1 MRVGSALRSN
11 LVEVLRPLAR
21 GAAWATIGTVFTQG
35 STLFSNIWI
44 ANLVGKTTFGE
55 YAIVL
60 ATVQATA
67 ALASLGI
74 GYTATRYIAEWRHR
88 DVHRA
93 GQLLNL
99 FNRLSWFAAV
109 TAALLLALSASGIA
123 GSALRAPAL
132 GTSLMLAAASTVFTV
147 RNGFLTG
154 ALMGLESFRSLGIVG
169 IVSGSLYLAFT
180 VAGAA
185 NDGVRGAVIGLL
197 ISAAL
202 QCALLT
208 VAVKRERTSQQLGTG
223 SASYKKER
231 PLLFRFALP
240 AALSG
245 VSSVPALWAVQALIA
260 RSHNSFGDLALYA
273 AGLNML
279 TMIMFTPTVLN
290 GVAMAWIN
298 RTQAVSGDAAYR
310 SAIRTTLGVNL
321 FTVLI
326 ALTGVAV
333 LSPLILGLYGQG
345 FRTGYLG
352 LGLLLVSSVPEAFTN
367 ALAQSLQTRERMW
380 ESFLCVNIPRDVV
393 LVTAAAFLIPRYGLT
408 GAASAYLSGRLVA
421 AGAMYLLV
429 RDEMTPVRLRPAVGG
444 IVAE

>member
-1 MRVGSALRSN
+1 MRAGTLLRSN
-11 LVEVLRPLAR
+11 LVDVLRPLAR

-35 STLFSNIWI
+35 STLVSNIWI
-44 ANLVGKTTFGE
+44 ANLVGKVTFGE

-88 DVHRA
+88 NVARA

-99 FNRLSWFAAV
+99 FDRLSWFAAI
-109 TAALLLALSASGIA
+109 TAAVLLAISASGIA
-123 GSALRAPAL
+123 DAALRAPAL

-154 ALMGLESFRSLGIVG
+154 ALMGLESFRALGIAG
-169 IVSGSLYLAFT
+169 ILSGSLYLALT
-180 VAGAA
+180 AAGAA
-185 NDGVRGAVIGLL
+185 KDGVRGAVIGLL
-197 ISAAL
+197 VSSAL

-208 VAVKRERTSQQLGTG
+208 FAVRRERNLQQLGTG
-223 SASYKKER
+223 SASFAKER
-231 PLLFRFALP
+231 PLLIRFALP

-321 FTVLI
+321 LTVVC

-333 LSPLILGLYGQG
+333 LSPFILGLYGSG

-352 LGLLLVSSVPEAFTN
+352 LGLLLASSIPEAFTN

-380 ESFLCVNIPRDVV
+380 ESFLLINIPRDIV
-393 LVTAAAFLIPRYGLT
+393 LVCAAAYLIPRYGLT
-408 GAASAYLSGRLVA
+408 GAATAYITGRLVA
-421 AGAMYLLV
+421 ACAMYLLV
-429 RDEMTPVRLRPAVGG
+429 RDEMTPVRTTPAISQV
-444 IVAE
+444 VTE

>member
-1 MRVGSALRSN
+1 MRAGSSVRSN
-11 LVEVLRPLAR
+11 IVEALGPLAK
-21 GAAWATIGTVFTQG
+21 GAAWATIGTVFSQG
-35 STLFSNIWI
+35 STLVSNIWI
-44 ANLVGKTTFGE
+44 ANLVGKVTFGE

-67 ALASLGI
+67 ALASLGV

-88 DVHRA
+88 DVVRA

-99 FNRLSWFAAV
+99 FDRLSWIAAITAAV
-109 TAALLLALSASGIA
+109 LLAISASGIA
-123 GSALRAPAL
+123 GSALRTPAL

-154 ALMGLESFRSLGIVG
+154 ALMGLESFRALGLVG
-169 IVSGSLYLAFT
+169 IVSGTLYLAFT
-180 VAGAA
+180 VVGAA

-197 ISAAL
+197 CSAAL
-202 QCALLT
+202 QCVLLT
-208 VAVKRERTSQQLGTG
+208 LAVKRERNHQQLGTG
-223 SASYKKER
+223 SASFAKER

-298 RTQAVSGDAAYR
+298 RTQAVNGDAAYR

-321 FTVLI
+321 FTVVC
-326 ALTGVAV
+326 ALVVVSVMA
-333 LSPLILGLYGQG
+333 PFILGLYGRE

-352 LGLLLVSSVPEAFTN
+352 LGLLLASSIPEAFTN

-380 ESFLCVNIPRDVV
+380 ESFLFVNIPRDIV
-393 LVTAAAFLIPRYGLT
+393 LVCAAAFLIPRYGLT
-408 GAASAYLSGRLVA
+408 GAASAYVTGRLVA
-421 AGAMYLLV
+421 ACAMFLLV
-429 RDEMTPVRLRPAVGG
+429 RDEMTPAHAKPVISQ